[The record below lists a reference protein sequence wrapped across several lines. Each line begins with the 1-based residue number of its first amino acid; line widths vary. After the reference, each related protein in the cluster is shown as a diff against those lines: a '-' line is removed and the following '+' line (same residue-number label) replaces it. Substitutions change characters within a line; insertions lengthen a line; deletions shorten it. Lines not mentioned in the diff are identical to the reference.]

1 MLRRVVRYI
10 PQPTARQ
17 FLAALL
23 LSTFTLWVLWR
34 RCGIAGCPNVHR
46 LTSYQPGGASIL
58 YDAAGDRFADLSP
71 SQHQVVPLKAVPA
84 YVPAAFVAIEDKRFY
99 THHGVDYHRVG
110 GAVLANI
117 RAVGIAQGFSTITM
131 QLARNVWPDR
141 LPGAQRTLKRKILEI
156 RVARD
161 IEAAFTKSE
170 ILELYLNH
178 IYFGEGSYGI
188 EAASRNYFGKSARNL
203 TLSEAATL
211 AAMPKSPVL
220 YNPRRHPERT
230 AARRAVVLRA
240 LSAQKLVSSERA
252 RQAKSQTPRVLRDAP
267 RVHDPAAIA
276 PYFVEA
282 VRTQLE
288 DEFGE
293 EIYTAR
299 LRIYTTLDRRTQ
311 RTLEQQLERQA
322 RAIERGA
329 YGKYSG
335 KRYSPSM
342 KPADETE
349 YLQTAGII
357 MRADSGFVLALVGG
371 RDFRQSRFNRAIQAQ
386 RQPGSAFKPFVY
398 AAAID
403 QGILPTQR
411 IADTLHMELASGETY
426 APKNFDG
433 VTGAD
438 VTLREA
444 LVHSK
449 NIPTVRLA
457 ADIGMSRVRR
467 MARRSGVQSE
477 IPDVPSAA
485 IGSSTVTPLELTQ
498 SYTAFATLGRSSEPR
513 FVTRVDDAKGNVL
526 WRAETRTHNAIKP
539 AVAYIV
545 TNMLQEAV
553 NTGTGASVRQAGYR
567 GVAAGKTGT
576 TNDAADAWF
585 VGYTP
590 DYVTTIWY
598 GFDVPKPI
606 TKSATGGRLAAPVW
620 GRVMT
625 NVYTTRKKAQAWKRP
640 ETVVS
645 RYTDPASGWILT
657 DGCRPKHS
665 TARLELFIRGIEPPT
680 ICPAGA
686 PTHPHVNIFTRVT
699 SWMGNKLHRLS
710 AWMKRHIGPERPTE
724 QPNDDRYL
732 GRPRLPEAVEM
743 PDTISPEALHMPLLD
758 SIQIYAPQPPPDT
771 VAMDRAHLDSMILDS
786 LLLLKLD
793 SMRMDTL
800 RRDTLRRDIVRRDTL
815 RRDTIRRDTV
825 RPDTICC
832 AVPALRF

>member
-1 MLRRVVRYI
+1 MRLFQPSARRVLVV
-10 PQPTARQ
+10 
-17 FLAALL
+17 LL

-46 LTSYQPGGASIL
+46 LTSYQPGGATVL
-58 YDAAGDRFADLSP
+58 LDAAGVRFADLSP
-71 SQHQVVPLKAVPA
+71 GQHEVVPLKAVPA
-84 YVPAAFVAIEDKRFY
+84 YLPAAFVAIEDKRFY
-99 THHGVDYHRVG
+99 RHHGVDYHRVG
-110 GAVLANI
+110 GAVLANV
-117 RAVGIAQGFSTITM
+117 RAGGIAQGFSTITM

-141 LPGAQRTLKRKILEI
+141 LPGSQRTLKRKILEI

-161 IEAAFTKSE
+161 IERTFTKNE

-188 EAASRNYFGKSARNL
+188 EAASRNYFGKSARRL
-203 TLSEAATL
+203 TLAEAATL
-211 AAMPKSPVL
+211 ASMPKSPAL
-220 YNPRRHPERT
+220 YNPRRHAMRT
-230 AARRAVVLRA
+230 AGRRALVLSA
-240 LSAQKLVSSERA
+240 LSAQHRISADKAKEA
-252 RQAKSQTPRVLRDAP
+252 MAQAPRVLRDPP

-293 EIYTAR
+293 EIYTSR
-299 LRIYTTLDRRTQ
+299 LKIHTTLDRRTQ

-329 YGKYSG
+329 YGRYSG
-335 KRYSPSM
+335 KRYAANTAA
-342 KPADETE
+342 ADESE
-349 YLQTAGII
+349 YLQFAGII

-371 RDFRQSRFNRAIQAQ
+371 RDFKQSRFNRAVQAR
-386 RQPGSAFKPFVY
+386 RQAGSAFKPFVY
-398 AAAID
+398 AAALD
-403 QGILPTQR
+403 QGILATQR
-411 IADTLHMELASGETY
+411 IADTLHMELATGETY

-433 VTGAD
+433 MTGAD

-498 SYTAFATLGRSSEPR
+498 SYTGFANLGHNSEPR
-513 FVTRVDDAKGNVL
+513 FVTRIDDAKGNEI

-553 NTGTGASVRQAGYR
+553 NSGTGASVRQAGYR

-576 TNDAADAWF
+576 TNDGADAWF

-590 DYVTTIWY
+590 DYVATIWY

-606 TKSATGGRLAAPVW
+606 TRNASGGRLAAPVW
-620 GRVMT
+620 GRVMA
-625 NVYTTRKKAQAWKRP
+625 NVYTTRKKAPAWKRP
-640 ETVVS
+640 ESVVS
-645 RYTDPASGWILT
+645 RYTDPASGWILMA
-657 DGCRPKHS
+657 GCRPKHS
-665 TARLELFIRGIEPPT
+665 DARLELFIRGIEPPT
-680 ICPAGA
+680 ICPAGT
-686 PTHPHVNIFTRVT
+686 PTHPHVSILRRFA
-699 SWMGNKLHRLS
+699 SWSEHLLRKVS

-724 QPNDDRYL
+724 QPTDDRYL
-732 GRPRLPEAVEM
+732 GTPRLPEAVEM
-743 PDTISPEALHMPLLD
+743 PATIRPEDLHMPILD
-758 SIQIYAPQPPPDT
+758 SIQINMPPPPPDT
-771 VAMDRAHLDSMILDS
+771 ALIDRAHLDSMVLDS

-793 SMRMDTL
+793 S
-800 RRDTLRRDIVRRDTL
+800 IK
-815 RRDTIRRDTV
+815 
-825 RPDTICC
+825 PDTIKPDTIKPDTIKPDTL
-832 AVPALRF
+832 AITARAGRTQIKD